1 MWTRASP
8 AGRQRRAT
16 AAAESRDRQGLGE
29 DGKDARAGPAER
41 IWCCSQDRSG
51 GREPAGGRAAG
62 GKALG
67 GGEA

>member
-1 MWTRASP
+1 MDTCQPR
-8 AGRQRRAT
+8 GK
-16 AAAESRDRQGLGE
+16 AETGHSCRGEQDRQGLGE

-41 IWCCSQDRSG
+41 IWCRSQDRSG